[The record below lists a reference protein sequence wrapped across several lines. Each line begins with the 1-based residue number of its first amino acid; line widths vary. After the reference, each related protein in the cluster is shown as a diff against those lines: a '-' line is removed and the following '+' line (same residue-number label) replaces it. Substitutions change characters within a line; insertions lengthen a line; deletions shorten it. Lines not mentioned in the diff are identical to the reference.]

1 VPATIAVTPAAPTA
15 ITDACAVVVAGL
27 TLNDTTSYTTTV
39 YPTSPEVR
47 YYLTFEL
54 DGAIVGKSHVFA
66 PTNAGGYDGYFN
78 YIFPEAGSWTVR
90 VSNAATD
97 GSVATQA
104 VTVS

>member
-1 VPATIAVTPAAPTA
+1 MPVTIAVTPAAPVATV
-15 ITDACAVVVAGL
+15 DACKVLVEGL
-27 TLNDTTSYTTTV
+27 TLNDLTSYTTAT

-54 DGAIVGKSHVFA
+54 GGAILGKSQVFA
-66 PTNAGGYDGYFN
+66 CDSAEDFGGFCN

-90 VSNAATD
+90 VSTAAD
-97 GSVATQA
+97 DQSVATQA